1 MEDQIEQHI
10 TNEEKY
16 ETQINNLIK
25 SVNELQNQ
33 VNCTTTEKETVIGDL
48 YAVRELCVRL
58 DQTREELTKKLA
70 EKTTQHEKVLLSVNA
85 TYNTLSVL
93 AFSSF
98 LCMLQLHLLYLKQIN
113 KIFSLSLESLSQ

>member
-1 MEDQIEQHI
+1 M
-10 TNEEKY
+10 
-16 ETQINNLIK
+16 
-25 SVNELQNQ
+25 
-33 VNCTTTEKETVIGDL
+33 

-98 LCMLQLHLLYLKQIN
+98 LCMLQLQLLYLKQIK
-113 KIFSLSLESLSQ
+113 KIFLSPLKVRDIENLYNS